1 MRAIVSV
8 ITAAAFLSAFAGT
21 AMADEDDN
29 QAALA
34 KALPDATV
42 SLQQALKA
50 SEREGKPISAKYEL
64 DHGALQL
71 SVYTKK
77 GETFSEV
84 IIDHKTGTIAKAEK
98 ITDAEDLEDAQG
110 QARAMSQAKVT
121 LESAI
126 EKATKTNSGY
136 RAVSIIPV
144 LAAVVPMATVTLMK
158 GEDVKKVPVQ
168 LD

>member
-1 MRAIVSV
+1 MRTVVRAIVV
-8 ITAAAFLSAFAGT
+8 AAFLSAFAGI
-21 AMADEDDN
+21 AIAEEDDN
-29 QAALA
+29 PAALA
-34 KALPDATV
+34 KALPQATV

-71 SVYTKK
+71 SVYTMK
-77 GETFSEV
+77 GDKFSEV
-84 IIDHKTGTIAKAEK
+84 VIDHKTGAITKAEK

-110 QARAMSQAKVT
+110 QGRAMAQAKVT

-126 EKATKTNSGY
+126 ENATKANSGY

-144 LAAVVPMATVTLMK
+144 LAAVVPMANVTLMK
-158 GEDVKKVPVQ
+158 GEDVKKVSVQ